1 MSRKETRVYSYLPN
15 NGCFLGFLD
24 SRRVEPQSD
33 AVAMEGGAPTPARMT
48 TVSRHYFGG
57 GASER
62 DHDLRVDIIEA
73 REPCEAASSSLPL
86 PTRASD
92 R

>member
-1 MSRKETRVYSYLPN
+1 VGIP
-15 NGCFLGFLD
+15 
-24 SRRVEPQSD
+24 RVEPQSE
-33 AVAMEGGAPTPARMT
+33 AVAMEGGAPAPARMT

-62 DHDLRVDIIEA
+62 DHDLRVDIIEVRA
-73 REPCEAASSSLPL
+73 PCEAGTASSSLPL

>member
-1 MSRKETRVYSYLPN
+1 MQRF
-15 NGCFLGFLD
+15 FLGFVGIP
-24 SRRVEPQSD
+24 REEPQSE
-33 AVAMEGGAPTPARMT
+33 AVAMEGGAPAPARMT

-62 DHDLRVDIIEA
+62 DHGLRVDIIEVRA
-73 REPCEAASSSLPL
+73 PCEAASSSLPL